1 MLAVKVIELRGPVA
15 GDRVIAQVLADDA
28 GVLGFRQGVIIA
40 MTRPRLGELDVEF
53 LEERSHA
60 VVDVLRPVI
69 GMKAV
74 NDEGKGGQDRLQ
86 HGQQEPLTDALDGER
101 AWELG
106 DLIDGIDVINAL
118 DAIQIALVN
127 RIQAQ
132 ITRALRVGLAPHGD
146 GRAC

>member
-60 VVDVLRPVI
+60 VIDVLRPVI

-74 NDEGKGGQDRLQ
+74 NDEGKGGQDRL
-86 HGQQEPLTDALDGER
+86 G
-101 AWELG
+101 
-106 DLIDGIDVINAL
+106 
-118 DAIQIALVN
+118 
-127 RIQAQ
+127 
-132 ITRALRVGLAPHGD
+132 
-146 GRAC
+146 